1 MCPAGRTE
9 IPERMVYKFDE
20 IFKRTLF
27 ITQIYKIHP
36 EEIYFILVL
45 KSTDLENVFIVKI
58 TRKMSESR

>member
-45 KSTDLENVFIVKI
+45 RSTYLENVFIVKI